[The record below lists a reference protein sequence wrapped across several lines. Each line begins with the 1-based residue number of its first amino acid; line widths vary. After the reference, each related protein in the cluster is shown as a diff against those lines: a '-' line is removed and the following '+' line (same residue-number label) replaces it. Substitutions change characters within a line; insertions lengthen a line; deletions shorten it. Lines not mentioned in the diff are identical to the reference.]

1 MRKERR
7 GEKREKRGREERRGE
22 ERRGEE
28 RRGEERKRGEE
39 ERGGEEGP
47 RGGKEKGGEETE
59 ERRGTRGANSLRMCP
74 YSKNSPFVS
83 YKVQWLKPDQTQKNV
98 HCQKGEGKNLQPT
111 RHLEER
117 RNGGLEGKR
126 RRRKEW
132 RDEDT
137 KGNDRRGR

>member
-1 MRKERR
+1 MK
-7 GEKREKRGREERRGE
+7 GREERRGE

-28 RRGEERKRGEE
+28 RKGERRREEGRKALGEGRKREGRRGKRGEER
-39 ERGGEEGP
+39 
-47 RGGKEKGGEETE
+47 
-59 ERRGTRGANSLRMCP
+59 RGASSLRMCA

-83 YKVQWLKPDQTQKNV
+83 YKVQWSEPDQTQKNV
-98 HCQKGEGKNLQPT
+98 HCQKGEEKNLQPT